1 MSASHVKALDIKK
14 GKEKW
19 AKSGNREQEE
29 ISTCILPIDTL
40 GKSTSAGVSKV
51 ICPFT

>member
-1 MSASHVKALDIKK
+1 MSASHVKALDFKK

-19 AKSGNREQEE
+19 ANREQEE